1 MSNDSKFFTNQKGD
15 DLASRINELA
25 KYSESFDVLSGFFY
39 SSGFYQIYKSLEGTD
54 SIRILIGISTNIET
68 LTLINQGNNL
78 QDDKILNEPEVL
90 EKVEDQVES
99 EMQNSDDSK
108 LVETGVHKFIEWIR
122 SGKLVIKAYPSQNI
136 HAKLYIWK
144 FREGDREKGTVITGS
159 SNLTK
164 SGLINNLE
172 FNVEL
177 KDRNDYEFAKDKFED
192 LWKDSIDVSQKYVE
206 TIEEKT
212 WLSDNIT
219 PYQLYLKFL
228 YEYFK
233 KDLNFADE
241 ILLPRTPPNFINL
254 EYQEQAVL
262 NAKKILLAYGGVF
275 ISDVVGL
282 GKTFIASMLAK
293 QLDGRH
299 LVIAPPNLLDE
310 NNPGSWKNAFL
321 DFDVS
326 AKFSSIGK
334 LDDLVGGNADKF
346 QNIFIDEAHRMRN
359 ADTSTYEKLAEI
371 CRGKRVILVSATPYN
386 NSPKDIL
393 SLVQLFQ
400 KPHNSNLPGLRNLEE
415 FFKEI
420 EKRIKKEN
428 RKKDPKSYLE
438 VTKRNAKEVRERVLK
453 HLMVRRTRSDIEKYF
468 SKDIRKEGIKFPD
481 VKQPRPLYYQLNE
494 KENELFEKTIDMLVN
509 KLTYS
514 RYIAMT
520 YYTGDDFNE
529 SLKQGQKNL
538 GTFMKI
544 LLVKRLESSFFAF
557 KQSISRFLDIYK
569 TFIETCERGNVYIS
583 KDQSNKIFE
592 LLDGDDDERIKE
604 LEENDKVQKYD
615 SKDFKP
621 SFLKDLKA
629 DRDLFQEIQEL
640 WAETNEDPKLEEFK
654 KELKT
659 NPILKDNHLII
670 FSESK
675 ETANYLFRKL
685 DEIYSGEV
693 ICFDGDSGSNE
704 KQKVIDNF
712 DASSNRREKEFR
724 ILISTDVLSEG
735 VNLHRSNVVFNYD
748 IPWNP
753 TKLMQRIGRVNRI
766 DTKFNEIYTFN
777 FFPSEKGNDAIAL
790 KSAAQSKIAGFL
802 ALLGADA
809 KLLTDQEDIASHSLF
824 DKLNSIDEEEE
835 SNSELKYLKLIKD
848 IRESNPSLFDS
859 IKRLPKKARTA
870 KRSHKEKDSL
880 VTYFRKGDLQ
890 KFFITKK
897 NGDPQEIISF
907 VDAASLLESSLETE
921 RISIP
926 PEIFE
931 LLEKNKKSFTD
942 VTVEEL
948 PDLSLGKG
956 KDKSAKL
963 LKILEVTRRQ
973 PQRFTEEQVDYLG
986 NVIKQVSERG
996 LPKKTVSAV
1005 LKSLE
1010 SLSEEISN
1018 PLKVIGVLQAEIP
1031 FNLLKDHLVEK
1042 KVMSD
1047 DKREVVLSI
1056 YLESPKDGKD

>member
-25 KYSESFDVLSGFFY
+25 KYSKSFDVLSGFFY
-39 SSGFYQIYKSLEGTD
+39 SSGFYQIYKSLEDTD
-54 SIRILIGISTNIET
+54 SIRILIGISTNEET
-68 LTLINQGNNL
+68 FTLINQGNKL
-78 QDDKILNEPEVL
+78 QEDKILNEPEIL

-108 LVETGVHKFIEWIR
+108 LVEMGVHKFIEWIR

-136 HAKLYIWK
+136 HAKLYIWT

-159 SNLTK
+159 SNLTQ

-177 KDRNDYEFAKDKFED
+177 KDRNDYEFAKDKFEE

-206 TIEEKT
+206 TVEEKT
-212 WLSDNIT
+212 WLSDKIT

-228 YEYFK
+228 YEHFK
-233 KDLNFADE
+233 KDLNVDKVF
-241 ILLPRTPPNFINL
+241 LPRTPANFVKL

-310 NNPGSWKNAFL
+310 NNPGSWKNAFF
-321 DFDVS
+321 DFDVV
-326 AKFSSIGK
+326 AKYKSIGM
-334 LDDLVGGNADKF
+334 LDDLVGGNADEFK
-346 QNIFIDEAHRMRN
+346 NIFIDEAHRMRN

-400 KPHNSNLPGLRNLEE
+400 KPYNSTLPGLRNLEV

-420 EKRIKKEN
+420 EKRIKNVN

-438 VTKRNAKEVRERVLK
+438 VTKRNAKEVREKVLK

-468 SKDIRKEGIKFPD
+468 SKDLQKEGIKFPE
-481 VKQPRPLYYQLNE
+481 VQQPRPLYYQLNE
-494 KENELFEKTIDMLVN
+494 KENELFEKTIDMLAN

-520 YYTGDDFNE
+520 YYIGDDFNE

-557 KQSISRFLDIYK
+557 KQSIKRFLDIYE
-569 TFIETCERGNVYIS
+569 TFIETYEKGSVYIS
-583 KDQSNKIFE
+583 KDQSNKIFD
-592 LLDGDDDERIKE
+592 LLDGDNDELIKE
-604 LEENDKVQKYD
+604 FLKNDKVQKYD

-621 SFLKDLKA
+621 SFLRDLKA
-629 DRDLFQEIQEL
+629 DRDLLEEIQEL
-640 WAETNEDPKLEEFK
+640 WAETNADPKLEELK
-654 KELKT
+654 KELET
-659 NPILKDNHLII
+659 NPTLKDNHLII

-675 ETANYLFRKL
+675 ETANYLFREL
-685 DEIYSGEV
+685 DQIYSGEV
-693 ICFDGDSGSNE
+693 ICFDGDSGSYE

-712 DASSNRREKEFR
+712 DASSNRKEQEFR

-753 TKLMQRIGRVNRI
+753 TRMMQRIGRVNRI
-766 DTKFNEIYTFN
+766 DTEFNEIYTFN

-790 KSAAQSKIAGFL
+790 KSAAESKIAGFIS
-802 ALLGADA
+802 LLGADA

-824 DKLNSIDEEEE
+824 DKLNSIEEEE
-835 SNSELKYLKLIKD
+835 EGNSELKYLKLIKD
-848 IRESNPSLFDS
+848 IRKNDPNLFDS

-870 KRSHKEKDSL
+870 KKSLKRKDSL
-880 VTYFRKGDLQ
+880 LTYFRKGDLE
-890 KFFITKK
+890 KFFTTKK
-897 NGDPQEIISF
+897 NGDPEEISFF

-926 PEIFE
+926 TGISE
-931 LLEKNKKSFTD
+931 LLEKNKKSFED
-942 VTVEEL
+942 VTLEEL

-963 LKILEVTRRQ
+963 LKILEATRRQ
-973 PQRFTEEQVDYLG
+973 PQRCTEEQVDYLR

-1010 SLSEEISN
+1010 SLSEEISD
-1018 PLKVIGVLQAEIP
+1018 PLKVIGVLGTEIP
-1031 FNLLKDHLVEK
+1031 SNLLKDHLAEK
-1042 KVMSD
+1042 KVISN
-1047 DKREVVLSI
+1047 DKREVVLSM
-1056 YLESPKDGKD
+1056 YLESSKDGNN